1 MGYKGERRCCFD
13 FSNHGDLNFQVS
25 ERAAQNPRRILYC
38 VMFSESKL
46 KLTAEDILTLSYM
59 FYLLTFL
66 EAKNSIPRA
75 TW

>member
-1 MGYKGERRCCFD
+1 
-13 FSNHGDLNFQVS
+13 
-25 ERAAQNPRRILYC
+25 
-38 VMFSESKL
+38 MFSESKL
-46 KLTAEDILTLSYM
+46 KPIVGNEDVFTLSSIYLL